1 MNKNDVRYEVYHVY
15 VMILCLLFAGLS
27 LVLNLEQNE
36 YLSLFGQRTGARIS
50 ISQPNVRPLPEEEG
64 FMIRPGVETSVGLRL
79 V

>member
-1 MNKNDVRYEVYHVY
+1 MYCV
-15 VMILCLLFAGLS
+15 FPGLS

-36 YLSLFGQRTGARIS
+36 YLSLFGQSAGARVS
-50 ISQPNVRPLPEEEG
+50 ISQSNVRPLPEEEG